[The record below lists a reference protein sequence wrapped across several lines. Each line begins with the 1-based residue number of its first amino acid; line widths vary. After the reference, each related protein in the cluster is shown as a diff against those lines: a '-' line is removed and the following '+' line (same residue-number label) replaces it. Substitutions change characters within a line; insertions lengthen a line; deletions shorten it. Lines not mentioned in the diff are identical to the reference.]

1 MMLKKRIIPKFL
13 MRGGRLVKGVG
24 FFEKMREAGNPIS
37 TAKVY
42 DNYGVDEMI
51 FVDIDATPE
60 NRVISGSI
68 IERMSEEVF
77 MPFTVGGGIT
87 SLAQIESLLKSGADK
102 VSINSAAV
110 SSPAFVTEAAS
121 RFGNQCIVVSIDYRE
136 LGDGKRSVFSR
147 CGHDAT
153 DVDPIEFALRMQDA
167 HAGEIL
173 LTSIDRDGTLSGYDL
188 DIIAELSGKLD
199 IPLIASSGAGSLD
212 HCHKALDAGASA
224 ITISSMF
231 IFTDHSPI
239 KVRTYLSTN
248 GVHVRSQKGIR
259 S

>member
-1 MMLKKRIIPKFL
+1 MLKKRIIPKFL
-13 MRGGRLVKGVG
+13 IRGGRLVKCQG
-24 FFEKMREAGNPIS
+24 FLNNQREAGSPVS

-42 DNYGVDEMI
+42 DSYGVDELM

-60 NRVISGSI
+60 GRAVAGSI
-68 IERMSEEVF
+68 IERVSEEVF
-77 MPFTVGGGIT
+77 QPFTVGGGIT
-87 SLAQIESLLKSGADK
+87 TLAQIETLLKSGADK

-110 SSPAFVTEAAS
+110 ASPIFVTEAAS
-121 RFGNQCIVVSIDYRE
+121 KFGDQCIVVSVDYRE
-136 LGDGKRSVFSR
+136 IDGQKRVYGR

-153 DVDPIEFALRMQDA
+153 DLDPVEWALRMQDA

-173 LTSIDRDGTLSGYDL
+173 MTSIDRDGMMNGYDL
-188 DIIAELSGKLD
+188 DMINALAGKLD
-199 IPLIASSGAGSLD
+199 IPLIASSGAGSLE
-212 HCHKALDAGASA
+212 HCKQALDAGASA

-239 KVRTYLSTN
+239 KVRTYLATN
-248 GVHVRSQKGIR
+248 GVHVRNQRGSR

>member
-1 MMLKKRIIPKFL
+1 MLKKRIIPKFL
-13 MRGGRLVKGVG
+13 IRGGRLVKCVR
-24 FFEKMREAGNPIS
+24 FFDNQREAGNPVS

-42 DNYGVDEMI
+42 DSYGIDELI

-60 NRVISGSI
+60 ARVVTGSI
-68 IERMSEEVF
+68 IERVSEEVF
-77 MPFTVGGGIT
+77 IPFTVGGGIT
-87 SLAQIESLLKSGADK
+87 TLGDIGALLKAGADK

-110 SSPAFVTEAAS
+110 ADPGFVRAAAS
-121 RFGNQCIVVSIDYRE
+121 RFGDQCIVASVDYRDE
-136 LGDGKRSVFSR
+136 DGRKIVYSR
-147 CGHDAT
+147 GGTTAT
-153 DVDPIEFALRMQDA
+153 GMHAADWALRMQDA

-173 LTSIDRDGTLSGYDL
+173 MTSIDRDGTMSGYDL
-188 DIIAELSGKLD
+188 DMIADLSDKLD

-212 HCHKALDAGASA
+212 DCAKALDAGASA

-248 GVHVRSQKGIR
+248 GVPVRSQKGSR

>member
-1 MMLKKRIIPKFL
+1 MLKKRIIPKFL
-13 MRGGRLVKGVG
+13 VRGGRLVKAVR
-24 FFEKMREAGNPIS
+24 FFDNVREAGNPVS

-60 NRVISGSI
+60 KRVITGSI
-68 IERMSEEVF
+68 IERVSEEVF

-87 SLAQIESLLKSGADK
+87 SLAEIEQLLKSGADK
-102 VSINSAAV
+102 VSINSAALAD
-110 SSPAFVTEAAS
+110 PAFVTRAAS
-121 RFGNQCIVVSIDYRE
+121 RFGDQCIVVSIDYRE
-136 LGDGKRSVFSR
+136 ENEGCRRVFGG
-147 CGHDAT
+147 CGLEAT
-153 DVDPIEFALRMQDA
+153 DLEPVEWALRMQDA

-173 LTSIDRDGTLSGYDL
+173 LTSIDRDGVMSGYDL
-188 DIIAELSGKLD
+188 DIIHELSGRLD

-212 HCHKALDAGASA
+212 HCKQALEAGASA

-239 KVRTYLSTN
+239 KVRTYLATN
-248 GVHVRSQKGIR
+248 GVNVRSQKGIR